1 MNLLRPELLDR
12 LAAEF
17 VLGTLR
23 GGARRRFVR
32 LLRDSPAVREAVIYW
47 QERLLPLADQA
58 GQLQPPDTVWRGIE
72 RRLFGAAVAPASWW
86 QRLAFWQGGAALA
99 SALAMVFGLLLLRS
113 PLEPGAPGAPST
125 PPAAEALAASTVYL
139 AALNNNTGVQ
149 TLVVRLLKTARDP
162 NGTVQIEVVAATDI
176 PTSQVL
182 QLWSIPRAAGA
193 PPRSLGLLPARG
205 QVQLPLGDP
214 SLFDGADALAVSVE
228 PAGGSPTGLPTG
240 PVILQG
246 KLIRL

>member
-23 GGARRRFVR
+23 GGARRRFVK
-32 LLRDSPAVREAVIYW
+32 LLRDSPAVREAVVYW

-72 RRLFGAAVAPASWW
+72 RRLFGAAAARASWW
-86 QRLAFWQGGAALA
+86 QRLGLWQGGAALA
-99 SALAMVFGLLLLRS
+99 SALALVFGLLLLRS
-113 PLEPGAPGAPST
+113 PAPPGP
-125 PPAAEALAASTVYL
+125 PPAEVLAASTVYV
-139 AALNNNTGVQ
+139 AALKNTAGEQ
-149 TLVVRLLKTARDP
+149 TLVVSLLKTARDP

-176 PTSQVL
+176 QTTQVL
-182 QLWSIPRAAGA
+182 QLWSIPRTSGA

-205 QVQLPLGDP
+205 RVQMPLADP
-214 SLFDGADALAVSVE
+214 SLFDAADALAVSVE
-228 PAGGSPTGLPTG
+228 PTGGSTTGLPTG